1 MFTYLNTLHGT
12 ADLVFL
18 ICAVAGASLFALRC
32 LLMFVGDI
40 FGASDTLDEAYDDGH
55 HGHLEPSFKLLT
67 MHTMTGFLMI
77 FGLLG
82 LGLRYQL
89 DYPLGLALA
98 MAILAGFFMML
109 LVAVIFYGASF
120 LTSVGNVF
128 KIENTVGLAAVV
140 YLQISPD
147 ADGKVQLLVGG
158 VTRELGAR
166 AAHGEIIES
175 FAHVKIIGVIDQQ
188 TVLVQK

>member
-18 ICAVAGASLFALRC
+18 ICAVAGVTLFVLRG
-32 LLMFVGDI
+32 LLMLSGDI
-40 FGASDTLDEAYDDGH
+40 FGSSESHDDGY
-55 HGHLEPSFKLLT
+55 HGELEPSFKLLT

-82 LGLRYQL
+82 FGLRQQL
-89 DYPLGLALA
+89 DYPFGLALS

-120 LTSVGNVF
+120 LTSAGNVF
-128 KIENTVGLAAVV
+128 KIENTVGLSAVV

-166 AAHGEIIES
+166 AANGQPIES
-175 FAHVKIIGVIDQQ
+175 FAHVKIVGVIDQQ